1 MFIFSFQFS
10 VFFQEQRKK
19 REEKNEKRE
28 KKKGGA
34 AHTSPSPSP
43 SPSFVSLMTGTGIL
57 LRRAQSGL
65 RRARKWAAVTGTTM
79 EEDWTQLAEV
89 CPLPTFRTLPSEQL
103 KYNQKKSSS
112 KSLHLEERKDDPA
125 ASLELEPIIPT
136 EFKLESNPNQTK
148 AGEGHA
154 QEGGGVVKALQE
166 AEELILRK
174 ALDRTRT

>member
-1 MFIFSFQFS
+1 M
-10 VFFQEQRKK
+10 KK
-19 REEKNEKRE
+19 ERRRR
-28 KKKGGA
+28 A
-34 AHTSPSPSP
+34 ARRTPSPSP

-103 KYNQKKSSS
+103 KYNQKKESSS

>member
-1 MFIFSFQFS
+1 MG
-10 VFFQEQRKK
+10 
-19 REEKNEKRE
+19 

-34 AHTSPSPSP
+34 AHTSPSP

-103 KYNQKKSSS
+103 KYNQKKESSS

-136 EFKLESNPNQTK
+136 EFKLESNPNQSK
-148 AGEGHA
+148 AGGEGHA

>member
-1 MFIFSFQFS
+1 MKKERRRRAARRT
-10 VFFQEQRKK
+10 QE
-19 REEKNEKRE
+19 
-28 KKKGGA
+28 
-34 AHTSPSPSP
+34 PSPSP
-43 SPSFVSLMTGTGIL
+43 SSVSLMTGTGIL

>member
-34 AHTSPSPSP
+34 AHTSPSP

-103 KYNQKKSSS
+103 KYNQKKESSS

>member
-43 SPSFVSLMTGTGIL
+43 SPSSVSLMTGTGIL

>member
-34 AHTSPSPSP
+34 AHTSP

>member
-1 MFIFSFQFS
+1 
-10 VFFQEQRKK
+10 
-19 REEKNEKRE
+19 
-28 KKKGGA
+28 
-34 AHTSPSPSP
+34 
-43 SPSFVSLMTGTGIL
+43 
-57 LRRAQSGL
+57 
-65 RRARKWAAVTGTTM
+65 M